1 MSTPLWSPPTI
12 GIPFASSQAGCTPG
26 AEGMPDGLLGRIL
39 CGDYPAAVWWQ
50 TLAGRWPLLLA
61 AVCVAVAVRLVVA
74 VLRRRRWSH
83 QAAQA
88 RWLEI
93 TPPVTATPAATV
105 GLWRLLA
112 TLLPAPAW
120 WRKAPAARLVWEVAA
135 SGDEMRC
142 GLWVP
147 PGVST
152 TAVIRVLQRAW
163 PGTRVEHAVPPQLP
177 AGRPVAAHQL
187 RPAAPEWLPL
197 VDDLPPASTSRRDTA
212 TEEDRLRA
220 VFDGLA
226 AAGRTGGGL
235 LQVHLVRAP
244 RRRVAALRRATVDPT
259 RARRAGRGRAAGLAL
274 AGLTAVVRGLLDLAT
289 PGKTSPQHQ
298 PGGRQSVDPYAAQQA
313 QQARTKYGQPPHLL
327 AAVYAAGLGPT
338 KAAARAAAAD
348 ISSGYGLISAQL
360 TRRRLFRACTVLNQ
374 RRATLAAMMLVSV
387 AEAAAL
393 AGLPA
398 ERPPRTGCRPPPP
411 AAVARGE
418 TPGPPPPTPPVA
430 VGHRPPP
437 PPLCLTS
444 MPMSRTA
451 LSLHCGAS
459 HDHTQP
465 LLRHSCAGSVADPVD
480 PGHRDRRAG
489 PAHRPGPVDPDPAG

>member
-1 MSTPLWSPPTI
+1 MNAPLWSPSTT

-39 CGDYPAAVWWQ
+39 CGDYPAAAWWH

-61 AVCVAVAVRLVVA
+61 AVCLAVAARVLVA

-88 RWLEI
+88 RWLEV

-135 SGDEMRC
+135 SGDQMRC

-163 PGTRVEHAVPPQLP
+163 PGTRAEHATPPQLP

-197 VDDLPPASTSRRDTA
+197 VDDLPPATSRRDTA

-259 RARRAGRGRAAGLAL
+259 RARRAGRGQVAGVAL
-274 AGLTAVVRGLLDLAT
+274 AGLTAVVRGLLNLAT

-298 PGGRQSVDPYAAQQA
+298 PGGRPVDPYAAQQA
-313 QQARTKYGQPPHLL
+313 QQARSKYGQPPHLL
-327 AAVYAAGLGPT
+327 AAVYAAALGPT

-360 TRRRLFRACTVLNQ
+360 TRRRLFRPCTVLNQ

-398 ERPPRTGCRPPPP
+398 EPAAYGLPAAASRRRGPGRDTWAAPTHTAGSRRPP
-411 AAVARGE
+411 A
-418 TPGPPPPTPPVA
+418 PT
-430 VGHRPPP
+430 
-437 PPLCLTS
+437 TS
-444 MPMSRTA
+444 AMPDIDADVEDSPEP
-451 LSLHCGAS
+451 SLWS
-459 HDHTQP
+459 IP
-465 LLRHSCAGSVADPVD
+465 
-480 PGHRDRRAG
+480 
-489 PAHRPGPVDPDPAG
+489 